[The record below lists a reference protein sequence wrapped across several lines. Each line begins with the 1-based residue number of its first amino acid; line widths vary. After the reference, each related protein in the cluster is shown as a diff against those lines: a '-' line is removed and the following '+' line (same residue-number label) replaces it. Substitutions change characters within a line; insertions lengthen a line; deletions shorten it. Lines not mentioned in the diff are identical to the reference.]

1 MAGLSAGAWAAQHG
15 ARVTLVEK
23 AAQVGGTAALAG
35 FVWTAGSYEALREAI
50 PDGDP
55 ELARRL
61 VEGIGPALDWIG
73 SLGVTLGPEVSI
85 LRYGR
90 GRQVDMAS
98 YLRTGEA
105 MIRKAP
111 GGRVLLGATPERLL
125 TSGGGRVSG
134 AEVALAEGGVERI
147 AADAVLLATG
157 GFQNDPVLTSLLIH
171 PNSYLILRRSNPVS
185 AGGGLRLGLAVGAAF
200 GKDRAGFYGHLVS
213 YPTTAWEPSLFV
225 ALTLYHSEHG
235 VLLNRAGR
243 RFIDETLSDH
253 LSAQAVLEQPDGRA
267 LLVTDER
274 VRRDHILGSYVEG
287 IEPVDKL
294 ALVRK
299 YGGRIAVAE
308 DLEELAYL
316 PEEWG
321 YDGQAVLSTVLAFNE
336 TAAARPVDLDPPRA
350 HDSAPLSE
358 PPYYVVEAQPAI
370 TFTLGGLLIDA
381 EARVLDT
388 QGSPIPGL
396 YAAGGDSGGV
406 FAARGYAGGLALGL
420 VFGLQ
425 AARSVVGATTAT
437 G

>member
-1 MAGLSAGAWAAQHG
+1 MNESSTDLLVVGGGMAGLSAGAWAAQRG

-23 AAQVGGTAALAG
+23 APQIGGTAALAG
-35 FVWTAGSYEALREAI
+35 FVWTAASYEALREAI

-61 VEGIGPALDWIG
+61 VEGIGPALDWIA

-90 GRQVDMAS
+90 GRQLDMAS

-111 GGRVLLGATPERLL
+111 GGRVLLGAAPERLL

-134 AEVALAEGGVERI
+134 AEVALPEGGVERI

-171 PNSYLILRRSNPVS
+171 PNSYSILRRSNPVS
-185 AGGGLRLGLAVGAAF
+185 AGGGLRLALAVGAAF

-253 LSAQAVLEQPDGRA
+253 LSAQAVLEQPEGRA

-274 VRRDHILGSYVEG
+274 VRREYILGSYVEG
-287 IEPVDKL
+287 IEPVDKV
-294 ALVRK
+294 ALVRR
-299 YGGRIAVAE
+299 YGGH
-308 DLEELAYL
+308 
-316 PEEWG
+316 P
-321 YDGQAVLSTVLAFNE
+321 
-336 TAAARPVDLDPPRA
+336 AARPRPRPRTRQCT
-350 HDSAPLSE
+350 PLRTALLRGRGAACHNVHSRGAADRRRR
-358 PPYYVVEAQPAI
+358 PGTGHARLASSGP
-370 TFTLGGLLIDA
+370 LRGGRRQRRGVRRRRLRRRPGD
-381 EARVLDT
+381 
-388 QGSPIPGL
+388 GPGL
-396 YAAGGDSGGV
+396 
-406 FAARGYAGGLALGL
+406 
-420 VFGLQ
+420 
-425 AARSVVGATTAT
+425 RSPGRP
-437 G
+437 